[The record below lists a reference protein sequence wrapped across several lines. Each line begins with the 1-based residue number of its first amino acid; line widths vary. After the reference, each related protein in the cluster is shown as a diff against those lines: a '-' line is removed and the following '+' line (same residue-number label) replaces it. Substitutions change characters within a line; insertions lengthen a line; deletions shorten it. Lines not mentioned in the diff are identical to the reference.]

1 MDDKIRKVC
10 KELGFNVGV
19 SWAEKE
25 IDGAILI
32 CDWMSETRMF
42 NPDVV
47 CDMILWI
54 LKFPLPKI
62 RNRGIVIGRMEK
74 ETYRDKSEAIIKQVA
89 QLIIDQLAEQRKR
102 MEDGKLR

>member
-10 KELGFNVGV
+10 EELGFNVGA

-25 IDGAILI
+25 IAGAILI
-32 CDWMSETRMF
+32 CDWMSETRMV

-54 LKFPLPKI
+54 LKFPLPKK

-89 QLIIDQLAEQRKR
+89 QLTIDHLAEQRKR

>member
-10 KELGFNVGV
+10 EELGFKVGAF
-19 SWAEKE
+19 WAEKE

-42 NPDVV
+42 NPEVE
-47 CDMILWI
+47 CDMIVWI

-62 RNRGIVIGRMEK
+62 RNCGILKTVMEK
-74 ETYRDKSEAIIKQVA
+74 EAYRDKSEAIIKQVA
-89 QLIIDQLAEQRKR
+89 QITIEHLIEQRKI